1 MFAFAGIAMA
11 INLKQCS
18 GESWRSTPTLP
29 TGIGTQKNIAQ
40 IAIWDDFSLMFLES
54 PRKQFLYKLAR
65 ILTFA

>member
-18 GESWRSTPTLP
+18 GESWRSTHTLP
-29 TGIGTQKNIAQ
+29 PGIGTQKNIAQ
-40 IAIWDDFSLMFLES
+40 IAIWDHFSIIIWGS
-54 PRKQFLYKLAR
+54 SRKHFLYKFTR

>member
-29 TGIGTQKNIAQ
+29 PGIGTQINSAQ
-40 IAIWDDFSLMFLES
+40 IAIWDHFSSMFWES
-54 PRKQFLYKLAR
+54 SRKHFVYKFIR

>member
-29 TGIGTQKNIAQ
+29 PGLGSQKNIAQ
-40 IAIWDDFSLMFLES
+40 IAIWDDFSSMFLES
-54 PRKQFLYKLAR
+54 SRKQFLYKLAR

>member
-40 IAIWDDFSLMFLES
+40 IAIWDHFSLMFWES
-54 PRKQFLYKLAR
+54 SRKHFLSKFVR
-65 ILTFA
+65 IPTFA